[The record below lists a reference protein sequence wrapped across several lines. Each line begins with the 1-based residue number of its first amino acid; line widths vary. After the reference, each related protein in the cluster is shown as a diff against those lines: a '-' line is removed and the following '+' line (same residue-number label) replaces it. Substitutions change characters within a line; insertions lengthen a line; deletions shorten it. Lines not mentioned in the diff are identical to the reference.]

1 MSARSGGPKR
11 PRRKRRS
18 DERRAIYLLPNLF
31 TTTSLLLGF
40 WSIVQASQ
48 GHFNAAALGIVG
60 AGICD
65 MLDGWVARAT
75 RSASRFGVEYDSLAD
90 VVSFGVAPAFLLW
103 SWTLAPL
110 GRRGWVVA
118 ALFAVCTALRLARF
132 NVQQQQVQKTG
143 YRGLPSPIAG
153 GFVAASIWFLGWL
166 GLEPPLP
173 RMVGAAVTAGF
184 AGLAL
189 LMVSSLPYFSLKGSR
204 LAGRH
209 PFPVLV
215 GAIVGL
221 VVILLHH
228 EPVLF
233 GLGLL
238 YILSGP
244 GLWLMEYRAR
254 GERPEIEAASSR
266 ESQSDVQ

>member
-1 MSARSGGPKR
+1 MSARSRGPGR
-11 PRRKRRS
+11 PRRRRS

-40 WSIVQASQ
+40 WSLVQASQ
-48 GHFNAAALGIVG
+48 GHFNAAALAIVG

-75 RSASRFGVEYDSLAD
+75 RSASRFGLEYDSLAD

-110 GRRGWVVA
+110 GRRGWLVA

-132 NVQQQQVQKTG
+132 NVQQQKVEKTV

-153 GFVAASIWFLGWL
+153 GFVAVTIWFLGWL

-173 RMVGAAVTAGF
+173 RASAS
-184 AGLAL
+184 GLTK
-189 LMVSSLPYFSLKGSR
+189 PTPQFSAPDENSTN
-204 LAGRH
+204 
-209 PFPVLV
+209 
-215 GAIVGL
+215 
-221 VVILLHH
+221 
-228 EPVLF
+228 
-233 GLGLL
+233 
-238 YILSGP
+238 SG
-244 GLWLMEYRAR
+244 
-254 GERPEIEAASSR
+254 RPEFTCRFRWEPGSVAFWDNRCTQHLAINDYHGYR
-266 ESQSDVQ
+266 RRMHRVTINGDRPY